1 MSKMGALVSQDLKLD
16 NVKENWSK
24 WTKLDEVN
32 ENWTK
37 WKKLDQVNET
47 ENWTKWTKLRTLVE
61 NIGNFYA
68 KFMQNLRKYAKN
80 AKKYEIKPKVR
91 YIAAI
96 GKKCGMSAIEG
107 KKCGTALA
115 ALK

>member
-1 MSKMGALVSQDLKLD
+1 M
-16 NVKENWSK
+16 
-24 WTKLDEVN
+24 
-32 ENWTK
+32 
-37 WKKLDQVNET
+37 
-47 ENWTKWTKLRTLVE
+47 VE

-68 KFMQNLRKYAKN
+68 KFMQNLRKYAK
-80 AKKYEIKPKVR
+80 KCEIKPKVR